1 MQPFFAPNKTV
12 AQFNALVAPW
22 FARLA
27 DLGIVPTPVTTYYDN
42 FYDAWYA
49 GFPLESVGLTTI
61 KTASRLMPKANWQDP
76 VLLNKTFAAMRNT
89 TENGHALLS
98 FNIAAPL
105 KSTNTA
111 NSVNPAWRQTVM
123 HAITSASWDEN
134 ATVTEIEAASSELTY
149 GVMDQWRVLSPGSGA
164 YLSEADIS
172 EPNFQQAFYGSNYN
186 RLYSLKK

>member
-1 MQPFFAPNKTV
+1 
-12 AQFNALVAPW
+12 
-22 FARLA
+22 
-27 DLGIVPTPVTTYYDN
+27 
-42 FYDAWYA
+42 
-49 GFPLESVGLTTI
+49 
-61 KTASRLMPKANWQDP
+61 MPKANWQDP
-76 VLLNKTFAAMRNT
+76 VLLNKPFAAMRNT

-186 RLYSLKK
+186 RLYSLKKQFDPYGLFYAPTAVGSEDWVCNSVDGLPGQNCQLCKK